1 MKILVACSSV
11 MAVAHAVAVR
21 GVNLGGWLVL
31 ERYIRPSIMEVGFG
45 PDVFPDDV
53 EGQGYPVDQWTYAT
67 LSNSLGG
74 KKNNAKGRVVAQ
86 LAQRHRVTN
95 AQVLLRWALQHKVRV
110 IPGATSRAHIQQNL
124 NLSCFALSAD
134 EMALLQGSAKPR
146 TFAKY
151 R

>member
-1 MKILVACSSV
+1 MLDTPL
-11 MAVAHAVAVR
+11 R

-74 KKNNAKGRVVAQ
+74 KNATRDRLTPHWDDAEDARWLELAAAVGDDAKALRKLEKKLREAQ
-86 LAQRHRVTN
+86 TSPKANQRKRRKSDMLYMDRSWV
-95 AQVLLRWALQHKVRV
+95 QLPFVR
-110 IPGATSRAHIQQNL
+110 SRCRI
-124 NLSCFALSAD
+124 FD
-134 EMALLQGSAKPR
+134 
-146 TFAKY
+146 
-151 R
+151 